1 MQDKLISRDEELSD
15 SEDEGDGRR
24 NENNSHHHGDNKRSH
39 SSDEGGGRESKPQAI
54 SKATGG
60 NGVSIESPVP
70 PEPSPITPG
79 PVNQS
84 HQLTEV
90 EETEEDKAER
100 S

>member
-1 MQDKLISRDEELSD
+1 MRSYQIVKMREMDDVMKITHNITMVIIRGVALLMRVEDVNLNLRLS
-15 SEDEGDGRR
+15 
-24 NENNSHHHGDNKRSH
+24 
-39 SSDEGGGRESKPQAI
+39 

-100 S
+100 SSQEKDGI

>member
-1 MQDKLISRDEELSD
+1 MRSR
-15 SEDEGDGRR
+15 
-24 NENNSHHHGDNKRSH
+24 

-100 S
+100 SSQEKDGI

>member
-1 MQDKLISRDEELSD
+1 MRSYQIVKMREMDDVMKITH
-15 SEDEGDGRR
+15 
-24 NENNSHHHGDNKRSH
+24 NNNITMVIIRGVSLLR
-39 SSDEGGGRESKPQAI
+39 GRESKPQAI

-60 NGVSIESPVP
+60 NDVSIESPVP

-100 S
+100 SSQEKDGI